1 MVDEKTYTHE
11 SQLPVLPPHKCGKR
25 NKICRRCLYRFV
37 AGDKALICPECG
49 ADRRCR
55 SDKVKGYKTCR
66 MHGGTGGRPP
76 TRVYTVV
83 KHLKRAYNI
92 ALEQAAQV
100 RTLAEELA
108 ALRAR
113 NDQLFQ
119 RLDRIEE
126 KAAVA
131 MVRKGLDMAQ
141 AGSMSGNTNK
151 IARGVSLAIQG
162 VAQLEVENETWYEL
176 RLNSTL
182 IIKIEDTMQ
191 KWDMDNQQMISAQNV
206 FEIIVRFYG
215 RLLKYVR
222 DSTDRRNLSLEIRQL
237 LPPDHD
243 LYISS

>member
-1 MVDEKTYTHE
+1 MVDEITYTDE
-11 SQLPVLPPHKCGKR
+11 SQLPDLPPEKCGKR
-25 NKICRRCLYRFV
+25 NKKCRRCLYRFV

-83 KHLKRAYNI
+83 KNLEKAYNI
-92 ALEQAAQV
+92 ALEQVGQL

-113 NDQLFQ
+113 NDQLFK

-141 AGSMSGNTNK
+141 SGSIFGNTNK
-151 IARGVSLAIQG
+151 VARGISMAIQG
-162 VAQLEVENETWYEL
+162 IAQLEIENETWIEF
-176 RLNSTL
+176 RLNAAL
-182 IIKIEDTMQ
+182 IVKMEDTLQ
-191 KWDMDNQQMISAQNV
+191 KWDIDNQQMISAQNV
-206 FEIIVRFYG
+206 YEIIVRFYG
-215 RLLKYVR
+215 LLLKYVR
-222 DSTDRRNLSLEIRQL
+222 DDTDRRNLSLEIRQL
-237 LPPDHD
+237 CPPDHD
-243 LYISS
+243 LYIGS